1 MKRYPGDGKL
11 YEDNEDIVSSND
23 SDQIKQPMARR
34 RTRPNIEF
42 DNSVDVAT
50 DFLVL
55 DAVAEAV
62 SAALAIGLIAPV
74 LVPVLETVWARETLD
89 APTVEFPA

>member
-1 MKRYPGDGKL
+1 MA
-11 YEDNEDIVSSND
+11 SS
-23 SDQIKQPMARR
+23 

-42 DNSVDVAT
+42 DNSVDVAA

-62 SAALAIGLIAPV
+62 SATLAIGLITP
-74 LVPVLETVWARETLD
+74 VPVLDTVWARDTLD
-89 APTVEFPA
+89 APTVEFPAWRNT